1 MYNDK
6 RIRVTGRNHFEKLSP
21 KAHLL
26 VLAKKQPL
34 VKHSIASAYE
44 ASRFPYFL
52 DRATTRTVSV
62 TTERRPRKNL
72 TA

>member
-1 MYNDK
+1 
-6 RIRVTGRNHFEKLSP
+6 
-21 KAHLL
+21 

-34 VKHSIASAYE
+34 VKHSIASAYV

-52 DRATTRTVSV
+52 ERATTRTVSV
-62 TTERRPRKNL
+62 KTERRPRKNL